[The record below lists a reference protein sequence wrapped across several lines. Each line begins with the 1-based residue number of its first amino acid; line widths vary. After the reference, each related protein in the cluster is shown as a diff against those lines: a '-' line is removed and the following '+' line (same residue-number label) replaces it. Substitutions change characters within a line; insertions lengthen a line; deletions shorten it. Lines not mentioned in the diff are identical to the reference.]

1 MDDAVRKDVVLVV
14 DDDRVTRMLM
24 KQALKGIELHIV
36 EAANG
41 EEAIAAFTKFMPDLT
56 LLDVSMPGMNGFECC
71 KHLRDMPK
79 GDECAIVMVTA
90 LDNVEDIDR
99 AFEVGATDFM
109 TKPLKWPLFNHRVRY
124 ILKANRTLQELSVN
138 KNKLAKAQAI
148 AHLVYWE
155 WDFKSD
161 HIACSD
167 DMFEMLG
174 LPKEKRLTLLR
185 ALHHIHR
192 DDRHRF
198 LDAVRKALHEKRSYD
213 IEYRILRGEEQ
224 IQFVHE
230 RTDITYEYG
239 QWRIVGTLHDITS
252 RKQSEQEI
260 TYYAYYDTLTDLP
273 NRRLFIEQLE
283 TAIASANRR
292 RSRFTLMFLDLD
304 RFKYVNDTYG
314 HHIGD
319 ELLRQASTRIKQC
332 VRESD
337 LVAKVTTRADD
348 NRVARLAGDEFTVL
362 LDNVDRV
369 DEVAEIAGR
378 LNQAF
383 SQPFVISETPLYV
396 TVSIGITVFPN
407 DGHNVQTLLQ
417 HADVAMY
424 HAKESG
430 RSNYQFFSESMNNYL
445 MQRIEIEN
453 DLRTALQKQQFE
465 LYYQPQYE
473 SETQSIIGFEALLRW
488 RHPLKGLLTPD
499 TFIGIAEST
508 GLILP
513 IGDWVLMKACQQVR
527 HWQQTSGCAF
537 RIAVNLSALQ
547 FNQTYLPE
555 RVKKT
560 IENSGL
566 PADTLEL
573 EITETAM
580 LKDIAETIPLLF
592 GLKKLGVSL
601 AIDDFGTGYSSM
613 SYLKNFP
620 IDTLKID
627 KSFVDEIVLNP
638 KDAAI
643 AQSIVQLAENLKLR
657 TVAEGV
663 ETQEQ
668 AKLLSAMG
676 CHEFQGFYFSKP
688 LPVDEVEMLLVH

>member
-1 MDDAVRKDVVLVV
+1 MDEVVRKDVVLLV
-14 DDDRVTRMLM
+14 DDDPVTRMLM
-24 KQALKGIELHIV
+24 RQALKGIELQLV
-36 EAANG
+36 EAASG
-41 EEAIAAFTKFMPDLT
+41 EEAVAAFSQFMPDIV
-56 LLDVSMPGMNGFECC
+56 LLDVAMPGMNGFECC
-71 KHLRDMPK
+71 KQLRTLPK
-79 GDECAIVMVTA
+79 GQDCAIVMVTS
-90 LDNVEDIDR
+90 LDDVEDIER
-99 AFEVGATDFM
+99 AFEAGATDFM

-124 ILKANRTLQELSVN
+124 ILKANRTLQELSLN
-138 KNKLAKAQAI
+138 KNKLAKAQSI
-148 AHLVYWE
+148 AHVVYWE

-161 HIACSD
+161 HIDCSD
-167 DMFEMLG
+167 DMFDMLG
-174 LPKEKRLTLLR
+174 LLREHKLTLFS

-192 DDRHRF
+192 DDRRDF
-198 LDAVRKALHEKRSYD
+198 LDAVRAAIQEKRSYD
-213 IEYRILRGEEQ
+213 IEYRIVRGDKRV
-224 IQFVHE
+224 QFVNE
-230 RTDITYEYG
+230 RTEITYEYG

-283 TAIASANRR
+283 TAIASAKRHQ
-292 RSRFTLMFLDLD
+292 SRFTLMFLDLD
-304 RFKYVNDTYG
+304 RFKHVNDTYG
-314 HHIGD
+314 HHVGD
-319 ELLRQASTRIKQC
+319 ELLCQASARIKEC

-337 LVAKVTTRADD
+337 LVAKIAVDAD

-362 LDNVDRV
+362 LDGVDRV
-369 DEVAEIAGR
+369 EEVAIIAGR

-383 SQPFVISETPLYV
+383 AQPFVISDTPLYV

-445 MQRIEIEN
+445 MQRLEIEN
-453 DLRTALQKQQFE
+453 DLRTALRENQFE
-465 LYYQPQYE
+465 LFYQPQYE
-473 SETQSIIGFEALLRW
+473 FGTESIIGFEALLRW
-488 RHPLKGLLTPD
+488 RHPVKGLIAPD
-499 TFIGIAEST
+499 QFMEIAEST

-513 IGDWVLMKACQQVR
+513 IGDWVLMEACQQVR
-527 HWQQTSGCAF
+527 HWQLTVGCAF
-537 RIAVNLSALQ
+537 RVAVNLSAMQ
-547 FNQTYLPE
+547 FNQSYLPE
-555 RVKKT
+555 RVRKT
-560 IENSGL
+560 LESTQL
-566 PADTLEL
+566 PAETLEL

-592 GLKKLGVSL
+592 ALKKTGTLL
-601 AIDDFGTGYSSM
+601 AIDDFGTGYSSL

-627 KSFVDEIVLNP
+627 KSFVDEIVFNR

-643 AQSIVQLAENLKLR
+643 AQTIVQLAENLDLR
-657 TVAEGV
+657 TIAEGV

-668 AKLLSAMG
+668 AKMLAAMG
-676 CHEFQGFYFSKP
+676 CQEFQGFYFSKP
-688 LPVDEVEMLLVH
+688 LPVNEIESMLSH